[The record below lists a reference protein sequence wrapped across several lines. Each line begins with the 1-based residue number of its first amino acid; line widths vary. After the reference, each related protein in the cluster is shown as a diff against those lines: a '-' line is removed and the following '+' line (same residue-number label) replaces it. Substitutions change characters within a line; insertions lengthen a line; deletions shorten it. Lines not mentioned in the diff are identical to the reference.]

1 MKMNIRNITHIKLL
15 AAVMVMMILGGYGC
29 GDKTPA
35 RPVKKVAPPKA
46 VQPVPAQAA
55 AEADTALQDMAAH
68 EGYVYQQ
75 RDRRDPFVP
84 LIVPTKTLV
93 KKAERKI
100 GTLESYDINEFKLS
114 AIVTKNTEY
123 FALLVTPDNR
133 SFTVHKGSV
142 IGLNKGKVNQ
152 ILSDK
157 VILVE
162 YSKDFRGEFKERQLI
177 IEFRKGETK

>member
-1 MKMNIRNITHIKLL
+1 MNIWNITHIKLL
-15 AAVMVMMILGGYGC
+15 AAAMVMIILAGYGC
-29 GDKTPA
+29 GDKTPS

-46 VQPVPAQAA
+46 IQPVPAPAA
-55 AEADTALQDMAAH
+55 SDTDAALQDMAAH
-68 EGYVYQQ
+68 EGYIYQQ

-84 LIVPTKTLV
+84 LIVPTKKLV
-93 KKAERKI
+93 GKADRKI
-100 GTLESYDINEFKLS
+100 GTLESYDISEFKLS
-114 AIVTKNTEY
+114 AIATKGTEY

-133 SFTVHKGSV
+133 SFTVNKGSV
-142 IGLNKGKVNQ
+142 IGLSKGKVNQ

-177 IEFRKGETK
+177 LEFRKGETK

>member
-1 MKMNIRNITHIKLL
+1 MKIWNITHIKLI
-15 AAVMVMMILGGYGC
+15 ASAMMIIMLAGYGC
-29 GDKTPA
+29 GDKTPS

-46 VQPVPAQAA
+46 IQPVAATPAASD
-55 AEADTALQDMAAH
+55 EEEALQDMGH
-68 EGYVYQQ
+68 EGYIYQQ

-84 LIVPTKTLV
+84 LIVPTKKLEGNAV
-93 KKAERKI
+93 RKI
-100 GTLESYDINEFKLS
+100 GTLESYDISEFKLS
-114 AIVTKNTEY
+114 AIATKNTEY

-133 SFTVHKGSV
+133 SFTVHKGSI
-142 IGLNKGKVNQ
+142 IGLSKGKVNQ

-177 IEFRKGETK
+177 LEFRKGETK

>member
-1 MKMNIRNITHIKLL
+1 MNILNITHFKVL
-15 AAVMVMMILGGYGC
+15 AAAMVMIILAGYGC
-29 GDKTPA
+29 GDKTSS
-35 RPVKKVAPPKA
+35 RPVKKAAPPKA
-46 VQPVPAQAA
+46 VQPVPAPAVADADAA
-55 AEADTALQDMAAH
+55 LKDMAAH
-68 EGYVYQQ
+68 EGYIYQQ

-84 LIVPTKTLV
+84 LIVPTKKFTG
-93 KKAERKI
+93 KAVRET
-100 GTLESYDINEFKLS
+100 GTLESYDISEFTLS
-114 AIVTKNTEY
+114 AIATKNKAY

-133 SFTVHKGSV
+133 SFTVHKGAA

-177 IEFRKGETK
+177 LEFRKGETK